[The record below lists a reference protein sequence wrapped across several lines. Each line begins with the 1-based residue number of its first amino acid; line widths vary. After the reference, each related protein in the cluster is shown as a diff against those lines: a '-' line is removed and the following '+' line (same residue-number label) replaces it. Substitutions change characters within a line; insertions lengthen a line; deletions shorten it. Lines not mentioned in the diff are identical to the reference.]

1 MADLRWGAT
10 TNPGLVR
17 TENEDTYVTEPM
29 VFAVADGMGGHQ
41 AGEVASALAA
51 SIVRDRL
58 GRGAS
63 SEDDAESVVHEVNA
77 AIFGAARANAAQS
90 GMGTTLTALAV
101 LKAQG
106 QGSSL
111 IDEQLVL
118 LNVGDSRTYLFR
130 NGRLSRVTVDH
141 SYVQEL
147 VATGHITMEEAR
159 THPRRNIV
167 TRALGIEP
175 NVRADMWTMA
185 IVRGDRFVLC
195 SDGLVDEVPDSEIT
209 QLVANVE
216 DPQALSEQLV
226 ALANSHGGRDNVT
239 VVVVDVMEGAD
250 PPDPTDDI
258 ALDPDWAAQVDDAAI
273 WNDDAAGELDD
284 TVPKAADGTG
294 LIPTTASGA
303 PTIAGAPVD
312 GLGAASTTA
321 LGSMPTVA
329 PPAAPLGAGG
339 FNTSSS
345 AYRANSSGT
354 PTLPPPAASS
364 GGPSSASIPLAT
376 AGVSTS
382 SPTLPPATAT
392 PFARA
397 TGEATG
403 ARDAAESP
411 DGKSPRKTKLKPP
424 RRRKLTG
431 GLFLFVVVLA
441 AIIIAT
447 FTLIAVHAR
456 SGYFVAFHGDKVA
469 VYKGQPG
476 GVLWFQPTLV
486 QDSALTRGEL
496 DSTLIQLV
504 NQHVTYSSAEE
515 AAKFITEQVIPTTTT
530 VAPTT
535 TTTPPAAATSTT
547 SVGQT
552 TTTVPSGP

>member
-250 PPDPTDDI
+250 PPDPTEDI
-258 ALDPDWAAQVDDAAI
+258 AVDPDWAAQVDDAAI
-273 WNDDAAGELDD
+273 WNEGATGESDD
-284 TVPKAADGTG
+284 TEPKAADGTR
-294 LIPTTASGA
+294 LIPTTA
-303 PTIAGAPVD
+303 AGASTMPGSRVD
-312 GLGAASTTA
+312 GLGAAATA
-321 LGSMPTVA
+321 AISSMPTVA
-329 PPAAPLGAGG
+329 PPAAPLGAAE
-339 FNTSSS
+339 SIRS
-345 AYRANSSGT
+345 NSSNRAGT

-364 GGPSSASIPLAT
+364 GAPPSASMPLGA
-376 AGVSTS
+376 ADASSTS
-382 SPTLPPATAT
+382 SPTLPPASGT
-392 PFARA
+392 PFAPE
-397 TGEATG
+397 TGNAPG
-403 ARDAAESP
+403 GRDAGEVP
-411 DGKSPRKTKLKPP
+411 DGKSPRKATLKPP
-424 RRRKLTG
+424 RRRRLTG

-486 QDSALTRGEL
+486 QDSALTRGQL
-496 DSTLIQLV
+496 DPTLIQLV

-515 AAKFITEQVIPTTTT
+515 AAAFITGQVIPTTNTI
-530 VAPTT
+530 APTT
-535 TTTPPAAATSTT
+535 TTTTPAAATSTT

-552 TTTVPSGP
+552 TTTVASGP

>member
-167 TRALGIEP
+167 TRALGIEQ

-250 PPDPTDDI
+250 PPDPTEDI
-258 ALDPDWAAQVDDAAI
+258 AIDPDWAAQVDDAAI
-273 WNDDAAGELDD
+273 WNEGATGESDD
-284 TVPKAADGTG
+284 TEPKAADGTR
-294 LIPTTASGA
+294 LIPTTA
-303 PTIAGAPVD
+303 AGASTMPGSRVD
-312 GLGAASTTA
+312 GLGATA
-321 LGSMPTVA
+321 TAAISSMPTVA
-329 PPAAPLGAGG
+329 PPAAPLGAAESIRS
-339 FNTSSS
+339 N
-345 AYRANSSGT
+345 RAGT

-364 GGPSSASIPLAT
+364 GARPSASMPLGA
-376 AGVSTS
+376 ADASSTS
-382 SPTLPPATAT
+382 SPTLPPASGT
-392 PFARA
+392 PFAPE
-397 TGEATG
+397 TGNAPG
-403 ARDAAESP
+403 GRDAGEVP
-411 DGKSPRKTKLKPP
+411 DGKSPRKATLKPP
-424 RRRKLTG
+424 RRRRLTG

-486 QDSALTRGEL
+486 QDSALTRGQL
-496 DSTLIQLV
+496 DPTLIQLV

-515 AAKFITEQVIPTTTT
+515 AAAFITGQVIPTTTT

-535 TTTPPAAATSTT
+535 TTTTPAAATSTT

-552 TTTVPSGP
+552 TTTVASGP

>member
-130 NGRLSRVTVDH
+130 TGRLSRVTVDH

-250 PPDPTDDI
+250 PPDPTEDI
-258 ALDPDWAAQVDDAAI
+258 AVDPDWAAQVDDAAI
-273 WNDDAAGELDD
+273 WNEGATGESDD
-284 TVPKAADGTG
+284 TEPKAADGTR
-294 LIPTTASGA
+294 LIPTTA
-303 PTIAGAPVD
+303 AGASTMPGSRVD
-312 GLGAASTTA
+312 GLGAAATA
-321 LGSMPTVA
+321 AISSMPTVA
-329 PPAAPLGAGG
+329 PPAAPLGAAE
-339 FNTSSS
+339 SIRS
-345 AYRANSSGT
+345 NSSNRAGT

-364 GGPSSASIPLAT
+364 GAPPSASMPLGA
-376 AGVSTS
+376 ADASSTS
-382 SPTLPPATAT
+382 SPTLPPASGT
-392 PFARA
+392 PFAPE
-397 TGEATG
+397 TGNAPG
-403 ARDAAESP
+403 GRDAGEVP
-411 DGKSPRKTKLKPP
+411 DGKSPRKATLKPP
-424 RRRKLTG
+424 RRRRLTG

-486 QDSALTRGEL
+486 QDSALTRGQL
-496 DSTLIQLV
+496 DPTLIQLV

-515 AAKFITEQVIPTTTT
+515 AAAFITGQVIPTTNTI
-530 VAPTT
+530 APTT
-535 TTTPPAAATSTT
+535 TTTTPAAATSTT

-552 TTTVPSGP
+552 TTTVASGP

>member
-130 NGRLSRVTVDH
+130 TGRLSRVTVDH

-250 PPDPTDDI
+250 PPDPTEDI
-258 ALDPDWAAQVDDAAI
+258 AVDPDWAAQVDDAAI
-273 WNDDAAGELDD
+273 WNEGATGESDD
-284 TVPKAADGTG
+284 TEPKAADGTR
-294 LIPTTASGA
+294 LIPTTA
-303 PTIAGAPVD
+303 AGASTMPGSRVD
-312 GLGAASTTA
+312 GLGAAATA
-321 LGSMPTVA
+321 AISSMPTVA
-329 PPAAPLGAGG
+329 PPAAPLGAAE
-339 FNTSSS
+339 SIRS
-345 AYRANSSGT
+345 NSSNRAGT

-364 GGPSSASIPLAT
+364 GAPPSASMPLGA
-376 AGVSTS
+376 ADASSTS
-382 SPTLPPATAT
+382 SPTLPPASGT
-392 PFARA
+392 PFAPE
-397 TGEATG
+397 TGNAPG
-403 ARDAAESP
+403 GRDAGEVP
-411 DGKSPRKTKLKPP
+411 DGKSPRKATLKPP
-424 RRRKLTG
+424 RRRRLTG

-469 VYKGQPG
+469 VFKGQPG

-486 QDSALTRGEL
+486 QDSALTRGQL
-496 DSTLIQLV
+496 DPTLIQLV

-515 AAKFITEQVIPTTTT
+515 AAAFITGQVIPTSTT

-535 TTTPPAAATSTT
+535 TTTTPAAATSTT

-552 TTTVPSGP
+552 TTTVASGP

>member
-167 TRALGIEP
+167 TRALGIEQ

-250 PPDPTDDI
+250 PPDPTEDI
-258 ALDPDWAAQVDDAAI
+258 AIDPDWAAQVDDAAI
-273 WNDDAAGELDD
+273 WNEGATGESDD
-284 TVPKAADGTG
+284 TELKAADGTR
-294 LIPTTASGA
+294 LIPTTA
-303 PTIAGAPVD
+303 AGASTMPGSRVD
-312 GLGAASTTA
+312 GLGAAATA
-321 LGSMPTVA
+321 AISSMPTVA
-329 PPAAPLGAGG
+329 PPAAPLGAAESIRS
-339 FNTSSS
+339 N
-345 AYRANSSGT
+345 RAGT

-364 GGPSSASIPLAT
+364 GARPSASMPLGA
-376 AGVSTS
+376 ADASSTS
-382 SPTLPPATAT
+382 SPTLPPASGT
-392 PFARA
+392 PFAPE
-397 TGEATG
+397 TGNAPG
-403 ARDAAESP
+403 GRDAGEVP
-411 DGKSPRKTKLKPP
+411 DGKSPRKATLKPP
-424 RRRKLTG
+424 RRRRLTG

-486 QDSALTRGEL
+486 QDSALTRGQL
-496 DSTLIQLV
+496 DPTLIQLV

-515 AAKFITEQVIPTTTT
+515 AAAFITGQVIPTTTT

-535 TTTPPAAATSTT
+535 TTTTPAAATSTT

-552 TTTVPSGP
+552 TTTVASGP

>member
-167 TRALGIEP
+167 TRALGIEQ

-250 PPDPTDDI
+250 PPDPTEDI
-258 ALDPDWAAQVDDAAI
+258 AIDPDWAAQVDDAAI
-273 WNDDAAGELDD
+273 WNEGATGESDDSEL
-284 TVPKAADGTG
+284 KAADGTR
-294 LIPTTASGA
+294 LIPTTA
-303 PTIAGAPVD
+303 AGASAMPGSRVD
-312 GLGAASTTA
+312 GLGAAATA
-321 LGSMPTVA
+321 AISSMPTVA
-329 PPAAPLGAGG
+329 PPAAPLGAAESIRS
-339 FNTSSS
+339 N
-345 AYRANSSGT
+345 RAGT

-364 GGPSSASIPLAT
+364 GARPSASMPLGA
-376 AGVSTS
+376 ADASSTS
-382 SPTLPPATAT
+382 SPTLPPASGT
-392 PFARA
+392 PFAPE
-397 TGEATG
+397 TGNAPG
-403 ARDAAESP
+403 GGDAGEVP
-411 DGKSPRKTKLKPP
+411 DGKTPRKATLKPP
-424 RRRKLTG
+424 RRRRLTG

-486 QDSALTRGEL
+486 QDSALTRGQL
-496 DSTLIQLV
+496 DPTLIQLV

-515 AAKFITEQVIPTTTT
+515 AAAFITGQVIPTTTT

-535 TTTPPAAATSTT
+535 TTTTPAAATSTT

-552 TTTVPSGP
+552 TTTVASGP

>member
-167 TRALGIEP
+167 TRALGIEQ

-250 PPDPTDDI
+250 PPDPTEDI
-258 ALDPDWAAQVDDAAI
+258 AIDPDWAAQVDDAAI
-273 WNDDAAGELDD
+273 WNEGATGESDD
-284 TVPKAADGTG
+284 TEPKAADGTR
-294 LIPTTASGA
+294 LIPTTA
-303 PTIAGAPVD
+303 AGASTMPGSRVD
-312 GLGAASTTA
+312 GLGAAATA
-321 LGSMPTVA
+321 AISSMPTVA
-329 PPAAPLGAGG
+329 PPAAPLGAAESIRS
-339 FNTSSS
+339 N
-345 AYRANSSGT
+345 RAAT

-364 GGPSSASIPLAT
+364 GARPSASMPLGA
-376 AGVSTS
+376 ADASSTS
-382 SPTLPPATAT
+382 SPTLPPASGT
-392 PFARA
+392 PFAPE
-397 TGEATG
+397 TGNAPG
-403 ARDAAESP
+403 GRDAGEVP
-411 DGKSPRKTKLKPP
+411 DGKSPRKATLKPP
-424 RRRKLTG
+424 RRRRLTG

-486 QDSALTRGEL
+486 QDSALTRGQL
-496 DSTLIQLV
+496 DPTLIQLV

-515 AAKFITEQVIPTTTT
+515 AAAFITGQVIPTTTT

-535 TTTPPAAATSTT
+535 TTTTPAAATSTT

-552 TTTVPSGP
+552 TTTVASGP

>member
-41 AGEVASALAA
+41 AGEVASALTA

-250 PPDPTDDI
+250 PPDPTEDI
-258 ALDPDWAAQVDDAAI
+258 AVDPDWAAQVDDAAI
-273 WNDDAAGELDD
+273 WNEGATGESDD
-284 TVPKAADGTG
+284 TEPKAADGTR
-294 LIPTTASGA
+294 LIPTTTTGASTMPGSR
-303 PTIAGAPVD
+303 VD
-312 GLGAASTTA
+312 GLGAAATA
-321 LGSMPTVA
+321 AISSMPTVA
-329 PPAAPLGAGG
+329 PPAAPLGAAE
-339 FNTSSS
+339 SIRS
-345 AYRANSSGT
+345 NSSNSAGT

-364 GGPSSASIPLAT
+364 GAPPSASMPLGA
-376 AGVSTS
+376 ADASSTL
-382 SPTLPPATAT
+382 SPTLPPA
-392 PFARA
+392 PE
-397 TGEATG
+397 TGNAPG
-403 ARDAAESP
+403 GRDAGEVP
-411 DGKSPRKTKLKPP
+411 DGKSPRKATLKPP
-424 RRRKLTG
+424 RRRRLTG

-486 QDSALTRGEL
+486 QDSALTRGQL
-496 DSTLIQLV
+496 DPTLIQLV

-515 AAKFITEQVIPTTTT
+515 AAAFITGQVIPTTTT
-530 VAPTT
+530 VVPTT
-535 TTTPPAAATSTT
+535 TTTTPAAATSTT

-552 TTTVPSGP
+552 TTTVASGP

>member
-130 NGRLSRVTVDH
+130 TGRLSRVTVDH

-250 PPDPTDDI
+250 PPDPTEDI
-258 ALDPDWAAQVDDAAI
+258 AVDPDWAAQVDDAAI
-273 WNDDAAGELDD
+273 WNEGATGESDD
-284 TVPKAADGTG
+284 TEPKAADGTR
-294 LIPTTASGA
+294 LIPTTA
-303 PTIAGAPVD
+303 AGASTMPGSRVD
-312 GLGAASTTA
+312 GLGAAATA
-321 LGSMPTVA
+321 AISSMPTVA
-329 PPAAPLGAGG
+329 PPAAPLGAAE
-339 FNTSSS
+339 SIRS
-345 AYRANSSGT
+345 NSSNRAGT

-364 GGPSSASIPLAT
+364 GAPPSASMPLGA
-376 AGVSTS
+376 ADASSTS
-382 SPTLPPATAT
+382 SPTLPLASGT
-392 PFARA
+392 PFAPE
-397 TGEATG
+397 TGNAPG
-403 ARDAAESP
+403 GRDAGEVP
-411 DGKSPRKTKLKPP
+411 DGKSPRKATLKPP
-424 RRRKLTG
+424 RRRRLTG

-486 QDSALTRGEL
+486 QDSALTRGQL
-496 DSTLIQLV
+496 DPTLIQLV

-515 AAKFITEQVIPTTTT
+515 AAAFITGQVIPTTNTI
-530 VAPTT
+530 APTT
-535 TTTPPAAATSTT
+535 TTTTPAAATSTT

-552 TTTVPSGP
+552 TTTVASGP

>member
-130 NGRLSRVTVDH
+130 TGRLSRVTVDH

-250 PPDPTDDI
+250 PPDPTEDI
-258 ALDPDWAAQVDDAAI
+258 AVDPDWAAQVDDAAI
-273 WNDDAAGELDD
+273 WNEGATGESDD
-284 TVPKAADGTG
+284 TEPKAADGTR
-294 LIPTTASGA
+294 LIPTTA
-303 PTIAGAPVD
+303 AGASTMPGSRVD
-312 GLGAASTTA
+312 GLGAAATA
-321 LGSMPTVA
+321 AISSMPTVA
-329 PPAAPLGAGG
+329 PPAAPLGAAE
-339 FNTSSS
+339 SIRS
-345 AYRANSSGT
+345 NSSNRAGT

-364 GGPSSASIPLAT
+364 GAPPSASMPLGA
-376 AGVSTS
+376 ADASSTS
-382 SPTLPPATAT
+382 SPTLPPASGT
-392 PFARA
+392 PFAPE
-397 TGEATG
+397 TGNAPG
-403 ARDAAESP
+403 GRDAGEVP
-411 DGKSPRKTKLKPP
+411 DGKSPRKATLKPP
-424 RRRKLTG
+424 RRRRLTG

-486 QDSALTRGEL
+486 QDSALTRGQL
-496 DSTLIQLV
+496 DPTLIQLV

-515 AAKFITEQVIPTTTT
+515 AAAFITGQVIPTTTT

-535 TTTPPAAATSTT
+535 TTTTPAAATSTT

-552 TTTVPSGP
+552 TTTVASGP

>member
-167 TRALGIEP
+167 TRALGIEQ

-250 PPDPTDDI
+250 PPDPTEDI
-258 ALDPDWAAQVDDAAI
+258 AIDPDWAAQVDDAAI
-273 WNDDAAGELDD
+273 WNEGATGESDDSEL
-284 TVPKAADGTG
+284 KAADGTR
-294 LIPTTASGA
+294 LIPTTA
-303 PTIAGAPVD
+303 AGASTMPGSRVD
-312 GLGAASTTA
+312 GLGAAATA
-321 LGSMPTVA
+321 AISSMPTVA
-329 PPAAPLGAGG
+329 PPAAPLGAAESIRS
-339 FNTSSS
+339 N
-345 AYRANSSGT
+345 RAAT

-364 GGPSSASIPLAT
+364 GARPSASMPLGA
-376 AGVSTS
+376 ADASSTS
-382 SPTLPPATAT
+382 SPTLPPASGT
-392 PFARA
+392 PFAPE
-397 TGEATG
+397 TGNAPG
-403 ARDAAESP
+403 GRDAGEVP
-411 DGKSPRKTKLKPP
+411 DGKSPRKATLKPP
-424 RRRKLTG
+424 RRRRLTG

-486 QDSALTRGEL
+486 QDSALTRGQL
-496 DSTLIQLV
+496 DPTLIQLV

-515 AAKFITEQVIPTTTT
+515 AAAFITGQVIPTTTT

-535 TTTPPAAATSTT
+535 TTTTPAAATSTT

-552 TTTVPSGP
+552 TTTVASGP

>member
-167 TRALGIEP
+167 TRALGIEQ

-250 PPDPTDDI
+250 PPDPTEDI
-258 ALDPDWAAQVDDAAI
+258 AIDPDWAAQVDDAAI
-273 WNDDAAGELDD
+273 WNEGATGESDD
-284 TVPKAADGTG
+284 TEPKAADGTR
-294 LIPTTASGA
+294 LIPTTA
-303 PTIAGAPVD
+303 AGASTMPGSRVD
-312 GLGAASTTA
+312 GLGATA
-321 LGSMPTVA
+321 TAAISSMPTVA
-329 PPAAPLGAGG
+329 PPAAPLGAAESIRS
-339 FNTSSS
+339 N
-345 AYRANSSGT
+345 RAAT

-364 GGPSSASIPLAT
+364 GARPSASMPLGA
-376 AGVSTS
+376 ADASSTS
-382 SPTLPPATAT
+382 SPTLPPASGT
-392 PFARA
+392 PFAPE
-397 TGEATG
+397 TGNAPG
-403 ARDAAESP
+403 GRDAGEVP
-411 DGKSPRKTKLKPP
+411 DGKSPRKATLKPP
-424 RRRKLTG
+424 RRRRLTG

-486 QDSALTRGEL
+486 QDSALTRGQL
-496 DSTLIQLV
+496 DPTLIQLV

-515 AAKFITEQVIPTTTT
+515 AAAFITGQVIPTTTT

-535 TTTPPAAATSTT
+535 TTTTPAATTSTT

-552 TTTVPSGP
+552 TTTVASGP

>member
-167 TRALGIEP
+167 TRALGIEQ

-250 PPDPTDDI
+250 PPDPTEDI
-258 ALDPDWAAQVDDAAI
+258 AIDPDWAAQVDDAAI
-273 WNDDAAGELDD
+273 WNEGATGESDD
-284 TVPKAADGTG
+284 TEPKAADGTR
-294 LIPTTASGA
+294 LIPTTA
-303 PTIAGAPVD
+303 AGASTMPGSRVD
-312 GLGAASTTA
+312 GLGSVATAAIS
-321 LGSMPTVA
+321 SMPTVA
-329 PPAAPLGAGG
+329 PPAAPLGAAESIRS
-339 FNTSSS
+339 N
-345 AYRANSSGT
+345 RAGT

-364 GGPSSASIPLAT
+364 GARPSASMPLGA
-376 AGVSTS
+376 ADASSTS
-382 SPTLPPATAT
+382 SPTLPPASGT
-392 PFARA
+392 PFAPE
-397 TGEATG
+397 TGNAPG
-403 ARDAAESP
+403 GGDAGEVP
-411 DGKSPRKTKLKPP
+411 DGKSPRKATLKPP
-424 RRRKLTG
+424 RRRRLTG

-486 QDSALTRGEL
+486 QDSALTRGQL
-496 DSTLIQLV
+496 DPTLIQLV

-515 AAKFITEQVIPTTTT
+515 AAAFITGQVIPTTTT

-535 TTTPPAAATSTT
+535 TTTTPAAATSTT

-552 TTTVPSGP
+552 TTTVASGP